1 MWHQTQYVLADHHSV
16 LQCSSVVL
24 NEQTATKKKHFLS
37 AYIKISQLDIA
48 VLSFYN
54 VYAESIIKETVSA
67 IATSVSLSR
76 EREIRFPVVA

>member
-1 MWHQTQYVLADHHSV
+1 MSKRQ
-16 LQCSSVVL
+16 
-24 NEQTATKKKHFLS
+24 KKKHFLS

-48 VLSFYN
+48 VLSLYN

>member
-24 NEQTATKKKHFLS
+24 NEQTAKKKHFLS

-67 IATSVSLSR
+67 IATSVSLSW

>member
-24 NEQTATKKKHFLS
+24 NEQTAKKKHFLS
-37 AYIKISQLDIA
+37 AYIKISQFA

>member
-1 MWHQTQYVLADHHSV
+1 MLADHNTV

-24 NEQTATKKKHFLS
+24 NEQTAKKKKHFLS

>member
-24 NEQTATKKKHFLS
+24 NEQTAKKAHFLS